1 MSILSKYSIIRVSN
15 EKRGIIMTYEIEQK
29 MRKLEEDKKELAL
42 HTIWQSPE
50 LVDKEPHKYTFY
62 LNSAALT
69 FKSLSVGETLNE
81 YNYNLGTL
89 DKRIRQVRVTTFH
102 DDMILGIITKLNA
115 DESLE
120 VKFDKLAID
129 YIKEHHIEYLK
140 VVVETF

>member
-1 MSILSKYSIIRVSN
+1 MIIT
-15 EKRGIIMTYEIEQK
+15 TYEIEQK
-29 MRKLEEDKKELAL
+29 MRELKDEQEKLAL

-50 LVDKEPHKYTFY
+50 LVDKEPKKYTFY
-62 LNSAALT
+62 LNGAALT

-81 YNYNLGTL
+81 YSYNLGTFG
-89 DKRIRQVRVTTFH
+89 KRIRRVKVTTFH
-102 DDMILGIITKLNA
+102 DEMILGITTKLNA

-140 VVVETF
+140 AVVETF

>member
-1 MSILSKYSIIRVSN
+1 
-15 EKRGIIMTYEIEQK
+15 MTCEVEQK
-29 MRKLEEDKKELAL
+29 MRELKEEQEGLAL

-50 LVDKEPHKYTFY
+50 LVDKQPHKYTFY
-62 LNSAALT
+62 LNGAALA
-69 FKSLSVGETLNE
+69 FKSLSVGETLKE
-81 YNYNLGTL
+81 YSYNLGTFG
-89 DKRIRQVRVTTFH
+89 KRIRRVRATTFH
-102 DDMILGIITKLNA
+102 DEMILGITTRLNT

>member
-1 MSILSKYSIIRVSN
+1 
-15 EKRGIIMTYEIEQK
+15 MTCEVEQK
-29 MRKLEEDKKELAL
+29 MRELKEEQEELKL

-50 LVDKEPHKYTFY
+50 LVDKEPKKYTFY
-62 LNSAALT
+62 LNGTALT

-81 YNYNLGTL
+81 YSYNLGTFG
-89 DKRIRQVRVTTFH
+89 KRIRRVRVTTFH
-102 DDMILGIITKLNA
+102 NELILGITTKLNA

-120 VKFDKLAID
+120 VKFNKLSID

>member
-1 MSILSKYSIIRVSN
+1 
-15 EKRGIIMTYEIEQK
+15 MTYEIEQK
-29 MRKLEEDKKELAL
+29 MRELKREQEELAV

-50 LVDKEPHKYTFY
+50 LVDKEPKKHTFY
-62 LNSAALT
+62 LNGAALM
-69 FKSLSVGETLNE
+69 FKSLSVGEALNE
-81 YNYNLGTL
+81 YSYNLGTFG
-89 DKRIRQVRVTTFH
+89 KRIRRVSVTTFN
-102 DDMILGIITKLNA
+102 DEMILGITTKLNA